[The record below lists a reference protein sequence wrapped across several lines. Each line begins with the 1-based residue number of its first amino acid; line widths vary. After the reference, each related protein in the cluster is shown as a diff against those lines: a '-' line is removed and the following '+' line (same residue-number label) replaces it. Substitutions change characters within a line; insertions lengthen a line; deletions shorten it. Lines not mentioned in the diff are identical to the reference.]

1 MTGVKWKWTM
11 GFTEGVY
18 RNRKG
23 IRWTTYGGLLSALCK
38 SRCNGAPCVP
48 RGNPQASVTRILE
61 TSKISEFSTCLPSPH
76 AYQVS
81 SEVVL
86 LRSL

>member
-1 MTGVKWKWTM
+1 MLYANQDAM
-11 GFTEGVY
+11 E
-18 RNRKG
+18 R
-23 IRWTTYGGLLSALCK
+23 L
-38 SRCNGAPCVP
+38 VP
-48 RGNPQASVTRILE
+48 RGNPQASVTRVLE
-61 TSKISEFSTCLPSPH
+61 TPKIIEFSTCLPSPH